1 MTRANGTREGDAAT
15 PRRDLRPR
23 VGVLGV
29 GIMGGAIA
37 RNLAAA
43 GFTVA
48 AYDPD
53 ATRLA
58 ALADAGV
65 SACDSIGALAARVE
79 VLLSSLPSD
88 AALEASVAALLE
100 APAAP
105 ASTSAAAAHLD
116 WVELSTLSIP
126 AKSRAR
132 ERLATTGIELL
143 DAPISGTGAQAV
155 SRDLV
160 VYVSGDADAWQRCRA
175 VIDGFARAQHHVGA
189 FGHGMRLKLVANL
202 LVAVHNVATA
212 EALGLAA
219 RAGLDPAQAL
229 ELLGGGA
236 AASRILALR
245 GPLMVRDEYLPA
257 TMKLDV
263 WQKDLALIE
272 AFARQ
277 HRAATPLFDATL
289 PLYDA
294 AVRAGLGA
302 QDTAAVYRILKELE
316 PDAAT

>member
-1 MTRANGTREGDAAT
+1 MSAGEAT
-15 PRRDLRPR
+15 RPR

-37 RNLAAA
+37 RNLVAA
-43 GFTVA
+43 GFPVA
-48 AYDPD
+48 AFDPD
-53 ATRLA
+53 AARLA

-65 SACDSIGALAARVE
+65 AACESVGALAARAD
-79 VLLSSLPSD
+79 VLLSSLPTE
-88 AALEASVAALLE
+88 AALDANVAALL
-100 APAAP
+100 AARAAP
-105 ASTSAAAAHLD
+105 PPPPRLVWA
-116 WVELSTLSIP
+116 ELSTLSIA
-126 AKSRAR
+126 AKSRAH
-132 ERLATTGIELL
+132 ERLAAAGIELL

-155 SRDLV
+155 TGDLV
-160 VYVSGDADAWQRCRA
+160 VYASGDPDAWQRCRA

-263 WQKDLALIE
+263 WQKDLALIG
-272 AFARQ
+272 AFARE

-289 PLYDA
+289 PLYAA
-294 AVRAGLGA
+294 AVRAGLGP
-302 QDTAAVYRILKELE
+302 QDTAAVYRILKEIE

>member
-1 MTRANGTREGDAAT
+1 V
-15 PRRDLRPR
+15 
-23 VGVLGV
+23 VGL

-37 RNLAAA
+37 RNLVAA
-43 GFTVA
+43 GFPVA
-48 AYDPD
+48 GFDPD
-53 ATRLA
+53 PARGA
-58 ALADAGV
+58 SLADTGFASCG
-65 SACDSIGALAARVE
+65 STAELAARSD

-88 AALEASVAALLE
+88 AALAATAGALAGE
-100 APAAP
+100 CARAGAPGAPAAR
-105 ASTSAAAAHLD
+105 LD

-126 AKSRAR
+126 AKLQAR
-132 ERLATTGIELL
+132 ERVAAVGIAML
-143 DAPISGTGAQAV
+143 DAPISGTGAQAER
-155 SRDLV
+155 RDLA
-160 VYVSGDADAWQRCRA
+160 VYGSGDAQAWLRCA
-175 VIDGFARAQHHVGA
+175 PVIDGFARARHHVGA

-236 AASRILALR
+236 GASRILALR
-245 GPLMVRDEYLPA
+245 GPLMVRDAYLPA

-272 AFARQ
+272 AFARD
-277 HRAATPLFDATL
+277 HGAATPLFDATL

-302 QDTAAVYRILKELE
+302 QDTAAVFRILKEMT

>member
-1 MTRANGTREGDAAT
+1 MSATGTAPVPSVPVA
-15 PRRDLRPR
+15 PRPR
-23 VGVLGV
+23 VGVIGL

-37 RNLAAA
+37 RNLLAA
-43 GFTVA
+43 GFPVA
-48 AYDPD
+48 GFDPD
-53 ATRLA
+53 AARAA
-58 ALADAGV
+58 ALAGAGV
-65 SACDSIGALAARVE
+65 VACGSAAEVAARAD

-88 AALEASVAALLE
+88 AALAATAAALVAAR
-100 APAAP
+100 ADAGAGATAAP
-105 ASTSAAAAHLD
+105 RLD

-126 AKSRAR
+126 AKQQAR
-132 ERLATTGIELL
+132 DRVDAVGVAML
-143 DAPISGTGAQAV
+143 DAPISGTGAQAER
-155 SRDLV
+155 RDLA
-160 VYVSGDADAWQRCRA
+160 VYASGDLEAWRRCA
-175 VIDGFARAQHHVGA
+175 PVVDGFARASHHVGA

-236 AASRILALR
+236 GASRILALR
-245 GPLMVRDEYLPA
+245 GPLMVRDDYLPA

-272 AFARQ
+272 AFARA
-277 HRAATPLFDATL
+277 HGAATPLFDATL

-294 AVRAGLGA
+294 AVRAGLGP
-302 QDTAAVYRILKELE
+302 QDTAAVFRILKEMS

>member
-1 MTRANGTREGDAAT
+1 MSATGTVPAPAG
-15 PRRDLRPR
+15 PGLPRPR
-23 VGVLGV
+23 VGVAGL

-43 GFTVA
+43 GFAVA
-48 AYDPD
+48 GFDPD
-53 ATRLA
+53 GARGA
-58 ALADAGV
+58 ALADVGV
-65 SACDSIGALAARVE
+65 VACGSTAELAARTD

-88 AALEASVAALLE
+88 AALAATTAALVDACE
-100 APAAP
+100 RRAATGSPA
-105 ASTSAAAAHLD
+105 TGSARLD

-126 AKSRAR
+126 AKLQAR
-132 ERLATTGIELL
+132 DRVALIGIAML
-143 DAPISGTGAQAV
+143 DAPISGTGAQAER
-155 SRDLV
+155 RDLA
-160 VYVSGDADAWQRCRA
+160 VYGSGDVAAWQRCVP
-175 VIDGFARAQHHVGA
+175 VIDGFARARHHVGA

-229 ELLGGGA
+229 DLLGGGA
-236 AASRILALR
+236 GASRILALR
-245 GPLMVRDEYLPA
+245 GPLMVRGEYLPA

-272 AFARQ
+272 AFARA
-277 HRAATPLFDATL
+277 HDAATPLFDATL

-294 AVRAGLGA
+294 AIRAGLGA
-302 QDTAAVYRILKELE
+302 QDTAAVFRILKEMS